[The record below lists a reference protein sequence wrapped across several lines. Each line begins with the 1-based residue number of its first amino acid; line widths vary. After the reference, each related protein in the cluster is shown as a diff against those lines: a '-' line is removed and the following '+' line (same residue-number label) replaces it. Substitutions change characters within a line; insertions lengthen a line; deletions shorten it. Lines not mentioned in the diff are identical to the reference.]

1 MRVRIAKKKIAS
13 SFRKGNIFTPRN
25 CYRLLYQRRR
35 NAYKRLAEKSKG
47 WMRNLYIHKYCSE
60 MEIHSEVGEQ
70 IDRIAAKVLS
80 KKIIKQIKI

>member
-1 MRVRIAKKKIAS
+1 
-13 SFRKGNIFTPRN
+13 
-25 CYRLLYQRRR
+25 
-35 NAYKRLAEKSKG
+35 
-47 WMRNLYIHKYCSE
+47 